1 MLLLDSDSTFLR
13 GRQVNKGFSAYR
25 GNRAGGTARI
35 RPPLIWWQIEPSRT
49 STAWRCLTKKETSDV
64 ASQQGSGFREVN
76 RVVGCREWE
85 VLILRNKN
93 RQKKESTAQHQLLP
107 SQHQYQADSRSV
119 TFHVHWQLP
128 IFLFS
133 RSAQEHTE
141 CRALFWVAG
150 WENTHESWGPASWAF
165 LTTHVCG
172 GGTPPPNH
180 PRWTAP

>member
-49 STAWRCLTKKETSDV
+49 STAWCCLTKKETSDV

-93 RQKKESTAQHQLLP
+93 RQKKESTSCYPVSLNIKQIAVPSPFTSTDSSPFFFFHALP
-107 SQHQYQADSRSV
+107 KNTLNAERCFESLAEKTHMNRGV
-119 TFHVHWQLP
+119 RLP
-128 IFLFS
+128 GPS
-133 RSAQEHTE
+133 WPPTSAEAEPH
-141 CRALFWVAG
+141 
-150 WENTHESWGPASWAF
+150 
-165 LTTHVCG
+165 
-172 GGTPPPNH
+172 PPNH